1 MTEQEIRRALGPGA
15 VFPIGGPNT
24 AYAQYFTG
32 DCWLAPL
39 TKDVP
44 IGNVTF
50 APGCINNWHIHHGG
64 GQLLLVTAGE
74 GWYQEWGKEARHLTA
89 GDVVEIP
96 AEVKH
101 WHGAAR
107 DSWFQHLAV
116 EVPGENRSNEWLE
129 PVDPAAYAALP
140 GGRGFV
146 FQPAADTGDR
156 DPEYREILERFL
168 GGQVAE
174 QTAALTER
182 QKLIVL
188 GASLTALGT
197 PTVLEKLAV
206 QAVRD
211 GLDPL
216 VLRESIYHAGAYCG
230 AAKALEA
237 LAAFDRAMERCGV
250 ALPLENCATVTAE
263 DRMEKGF
270 ATQVG
275 IFGDHIRDNYKNA
288 PEGQLHIQEFLS
300 ANCFGDYYTRTCLDI
315 PERELC
321 TFAAIA
327 SLGGCEAQLGGHTA
341 GNLAVGNSKEV
352 LVVALSLLVTFIG
365 YPRTLNALAVV
376 NRP

>member
-1 MTEQEIRRALGPGA
+1 M
-15 VFPIGGPNT
+15 
-24 AYAQYFTG
+24 
-32 DCWLAPL
+32 
-39 TKDVP
+39 
-44 IGNVTF
+44 
-50 APGCINNWHIHHGG
+50 
-64 GQLLLVTAGE
+64 
-74 GWYQEWGKEARHLTA
+74 
-89 GDVVEIP
+89 VEIP

-174 QTAALTER
+174 QTAVLTER

-197 PTVLEKLAV
+197 PDSAGKAGG
-206 QAVRD
+206 AGGPGRA
-211 GLDPL
+211 GSAGA
-216 VLRESIYHAGAYCG
+216 RESIYHVGAYCG
-230 AAKALEA
+230 AARALEA

-327 SLGGCEAQLGGHTA
+327 SLGGCETQLGGHTA

-352 LVVALSLLVTFIG
+352 LVAALSLLVPFIG